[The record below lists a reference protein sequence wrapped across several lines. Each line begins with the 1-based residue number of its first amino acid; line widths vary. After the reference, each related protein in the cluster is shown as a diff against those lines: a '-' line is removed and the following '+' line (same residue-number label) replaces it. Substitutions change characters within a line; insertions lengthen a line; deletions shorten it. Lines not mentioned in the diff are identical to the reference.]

1 MTTKSPCTL
10 RQIARGPAPNQI
22 ERAALYYNFNYQTK
36 PDRAQS
42 VKIEEPY

>member
-10 RQIARGPAPNQI
+10 RQTVLGPAPNQR

-36 PDRAQS
+36 PDRTQS
-42 VKIEEPY
+42 VKMEEPY